1 MSDDLIRRKDV
12 LRIIEGRF
20 DLMMIG
26 DILKDDVNRL
36 PEAAVRTGDCISRT
50 ELFDRLATITAED
63 ANDMKA
69 KIYAVIQEMQP
80 VPALRR
86 GSWEARPAPDDLPTS
101 TTRYYC
107 SACGMWN
114 TYGKSAFCPR
124 CGADMREREEQQ
136 TDCAWR

>member
-1 MSDDLIRRKDV
+1 MSDMIKRDDV
-12 LRIIEGRF
+12 LRIIDDRF
-20 DLMMIG
+20 SQMMIG
-26 DILKDDVNRL
+26 DILKQDIRKL
-36 PEAAVRTGDCISRT
+36 PEAAVRTGDRISRA

-69 KIYAVIQEMQP
+69 QIYAVIQEMQP
-80 VPALRR
+80 APTAR
-86 GSWEARPAPDDLPTS
+86 GSWEARPAPNDLPTS